1 MTFMPMIMA
10 ATAALTVVRVR
21 SADLVVLVV
30 AEVAAVVAVPEAV
43 AVAECHRDATIAAG
57 QET

>member
-1 MTFMPMIMA
+1 MPMIMA